1 MCVELSHEL
10 MGNGGD
16 SCRKEAMRGEEEYA
30 GGS

>member
-1 MCVELSHEL
+1 MSRTLFLEL

-16 SCRKEAMRGEEEYA
+16 SCCKEVMRGEEEYA